1 MRTTVLNDDSMS
13 LFHPFSTAKKCVR
26 HALKVSIVLLNL
38 LHEIVMISSLIS
50 SLVTAGKESACNVG
64 DVGSI
69 PGLGRSPGEGKGYP
83 HQYSGLE
90 NSMDCIVHGVAKSGI
105 QLRDFH
111 YHLYNLFSQLH
122 FPLLLFII
130 HFNLLK
136 NFLLSAMSFLFPKS
150 LISVYTNSKLL
161 FTWSSQIYTLYNF
174 LSVLHCLPFCPT
186 LSNTFCPTILFCS
199 FIFFLSSHLYSYV
212 FLPQS
217 LFPTDS
223 LFIICIHSILPMTFS
238 HKWNLS
244 IIDQLTGYLSINQV

>member
-1 MRTTVLNDDSMS
+1 
-13 LFHPFSTAKKCVR
+13 
-26 HALKVSIVLLNL
+26 
-38 LHEIVMISSLIS
+38 
-50 SLVTAGKESACNVG
+50 
-64 DVGSI
+64 
-69 PGLGRSPGEGKGYP
+69 
-83 HQYSGLE
+83 
-90 NSMDCIVHGVAKSGI
+90 MDCIVHGVAKSGI

-223 LFIICIHSILPMTFS
+223 LFIICIHSIIHFPNCLHLAPANRLMQKRAGIHSACLGPEHFCS
-238 HKWNLS
+238 EKKVPL
-244 IIDQLTGYLSINQV
+244 